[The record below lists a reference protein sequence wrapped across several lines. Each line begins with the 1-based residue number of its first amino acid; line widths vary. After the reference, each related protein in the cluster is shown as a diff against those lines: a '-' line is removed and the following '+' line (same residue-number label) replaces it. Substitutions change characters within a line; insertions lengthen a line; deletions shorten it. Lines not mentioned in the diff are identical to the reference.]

1 MKAVTPKSGNYETKV
16 AKTKIMPILGKDKEY
31 RLRIDILVKE
41 NKLLKLRT
49 EWANKRIPD
58 LESELE
64 ALKTTI
70 NAIRKQRIE
79 K

>member
-1 MKAVTPKSGNYETKV
+1 
-16 AKTKIMPILGKDKEY
+16 MPILGKDKEY

-49 EWANKRIPD
+49 ECANKRIND

-64 ALKTTI
+64 ALKITI